1 MDKNTYILEHLEHIE
16 QQLADN
22 PQDEMLWLYKGICYL
37 DLEDRPGTIRAMT
50 QGMIE
55 CPHYGRLLEERGHR
69 YINVGEYEKAAADL
83 ELACTFYPHDHS
95 IHYHRGLAHYFQ
107 AEYLRAE
114 QSFRCCVNECSV
126 FGDTVSA
133 VNWLWYCL
141 VHQEKFAEAE
151 KLLECIPSQ
160 ANENVE
166 GVAGYFHMLLMYKG
180 LRTPEETLA
189 NADPNPVGYV
199 TTGYGV
205 YNYYKFIAGEDAK
218 AEALLDSILSE
229 EPQPWQRGAQKHVWQ
244 AGFGYR
250 AAATERL
257 RRTLYPD

>member
-1 MDKNTYILEHLEHIE
+1 
-16 QQLADN
+16 
-22 PQDEMLWLYKGICYL
+22 
-37 DLEDRPGTIRAMT
+37 
-50 QGMIE
+50 
-55 CPHYGRLLEERGHR
+55 
-69 YINVGEYEKAAADL
+69 
-83 ELACTFYPHDHS
+83 
-95 IHYHRGLAHYFQ
+95 
-107 AEYLRAE
+107 
-114 QSFRCCVNECSV
+114 
-126 FGDTVSA
+126 
-133 VNWLWYCL
+133 
-141 VHQEKFAEAE
+141 
-151 KLLECIPSQ
+151 
-160 ANENVE
+160 
-166 GVAGYFHMLLMYKG
+166 MLLMYKG

>member
-1 MDKNTYILEHLEHIE
+1 MDKNTYILEHIE

-114 QSFRCCVNECSV
+114 RER
-126 FGDTVSA
+126 
-133 VNWLWYCL
+133 
-141 VHQEKFAEAE
+141 
-151 KLLECIPSQ
+151 
-160 ANENVE
+160 
-166 GVAGYFHMLLMYKG
+166 ML
-180 LRTPEETLA
+180 
-189 NADPNPVGYV
+189 
-199 TTGYGV
+199 
-205 YNYYKFIAGEDAK
+205 
-218 AEALLDSILSE
+218 
-229 EPQPWQRGAQKHVWQ
+229 
-244 AGFGYR
+244 
-250 AAATERL
+250 RL
-257 RRTLYPD
+257 RRYGISCQLAMVLSGPPGKVCRS